1 MSTPQLYCTFRV
13 ADRLFGVPIRTVR
26 EVTTETTCT
35 RIPHAPAEVA
45 GYVNIRGHIHLALD
59 LRRLLGLPP
68 GANGQ
73 HRRLVLFQAGVGTA
87 FGVLVDEVGDIVSVD
102 DTHAEDLTPASG
114 DLASC
119 LTNCWRFSIPGGF
132 SPWWNRL
139 SPHIPDDR
147 LRDISDL
154 PRPTVS

>member
-59 LRRLLGLPP
+59 LRRLLGFPA

-102 DTHAEDLTPASG
+102 ETHTEDLTPASG
-114 DLASC
+114 DLALADRGHLVTRLC
-119 LTNCWRFSIPGGF
+119 KLPAELLAILDPRRF
-132 SPWWNRL
+132 
-139 SPHIPDDR
+139 
-147 LRDISDL
+147 L
-154 PRPTVS
+154 PLVEQALATHS